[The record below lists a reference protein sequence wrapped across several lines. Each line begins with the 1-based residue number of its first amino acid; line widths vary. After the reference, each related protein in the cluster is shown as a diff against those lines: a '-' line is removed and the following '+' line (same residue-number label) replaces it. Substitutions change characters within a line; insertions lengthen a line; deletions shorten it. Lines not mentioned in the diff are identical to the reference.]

1 MFEIRRPKKD
11 STIYERAKRANSGID
26 EILELNTRQ
35 NESGEYDVSRILIQF
50 PEVKESFSTDN
61 KNVFVSYGYKTIN
74 RTSSNSESGK
84 SSTPFNVITESS
96 ENGVNSFAFFGQRLA
111 PKRESEESSDP
122 ESIKKYSPSAWLR
135 MWFAEGQGLP
145 KKYAIEAFPVKK
157 KWKEGRGRIG
167 NVPKTNMAVSWVKRT
182 EKEDWLSEGGD
193 YEDFPKTRQTF
204 DEGDP
209 DIKMKLNPVIGDAEN
224 GFLLK
229 RKDEDLKRLS
239 ELRFFSS
246 NTRTIYVPQLLFG
259 KDTYEFNTEDAS
271 PVETDSFTAYV
282 STINKTYRPT
292 KTRFYVTVEEKYK
305 QKDFLGYR
313 PTENVATEANY
324 LPERSLTAKIEDVR
338 TGLTMIPFDKKY
350 SAVSFNGETHYIDV
364 SLKNFF
370 PKREYKIVFKYTDP
384 KTEVEQLFD
393 HSQTFK
399 VTNET

>member
-11 STIYERAKRANSGID
+11 STIYERAKQANSGID

-35 NESGEYDVSRILIQF
+35 NQSGEYDVSRILIQF
-50 PEVKESFSTDN
+50 PETKESFSTDN
-61 KNVFVSYGYKTIN
+61 KNVFVSYGYKTVD
-74 RTSSNSESGK
+74 RTSSNRESGR
-84 SSTPFNVITESS
+84 SSFPFNVITESP
-96 ENGVNSFAFFGQRLA
+96 ENGINSFAFFGQRLA
-111 PKRESEESSDP
+111 PKREPEESSDSKP
-122 ESIKKYSPSAWLR
+122 IQKYSPSAWLR

-157 KWKEGRGRIG
+157 KWEEGRGRIE
-167 NVPKTNMAVSWVKRT
+167 NVPKTNMAVSWAKRT
-182 EKEDWLSEGGD
+182 KKEDWLSEGGD
-193 YEDFPKTRQTF
+193 YEDFPKARQTF
-204 DEGDP
+204 DESDP
-209 DIKMKLNPVIGDAEN
+209 DVKMKLDPVIENAEN

-229 RKDEDLKRLS
+229 RKNEDLKRLS

-259 KDTYEFNTEDAS
+259 KDTYEFNTKDAS

-282 STINKTYRPT
+282 STINETYRPT

-305 QKDFLGYR
+305 QRDFLGYR
-313 PTENVATEANY
+313 PTENVSTEANY
-324 LPERSLTAKIEDVR
+324 LPERSLTVKIEDVR
-338 TGLTMIPFDKKY
+338 TGLTMIPFHKKY
-350 SAVSFNGETHYIDV
+350 SAVSFDGETHYIDV

-384 KTEVEQLFD
+384 ETGVEQLFD
-393 HSQTFK
+393 HNQTFK